1 MITIQPVSILT
12 RLDWTKEEKM
22 LFLYVGSAQIIPYLI
37 SGSLKLLILDNVLL
51 TLPLPHDVY
60 IVRIMGEAVR
70 VATVGRAEVNGHN
83 DLG

>member
-1 MITIQPVSILT
+1 MVSILT